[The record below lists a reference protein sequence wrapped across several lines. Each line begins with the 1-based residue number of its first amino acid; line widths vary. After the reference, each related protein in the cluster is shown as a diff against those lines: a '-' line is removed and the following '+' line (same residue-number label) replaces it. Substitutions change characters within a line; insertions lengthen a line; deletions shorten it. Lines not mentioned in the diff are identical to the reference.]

1 MYNDA
6 LLSHEPRQTTV
17 YTRVAVQDS
26 YSSCLRRLKTGSFW
40 CQISTVRAPPRPS
53 ARSRDKIRLVP
64 NITRA
69 MFSTVNMISTIESR
83 RPADLCRSREFAPR
97 AASGPRRRGTGGG
110 GHRAKRRVLA
120 WSCLGIVATVMHD
133 VYDALTA
140 ALSSFMD
147 RRPRFCR
154 RVTGRLV
161 GAHPRALG
169 GAGGRARRRVVVL
182 SARLYILYIHT
193 RPTVAW

>member
-1 MYNDA
+1 M
-6 LLSHEPRQTTV
+6 
-17 YTRVAVQDS
+17 
-26 YSSCLRRLKTGSFW
+26 
-40 CQISTVRAPPRPS
+40 
-53 ARSRDKIRLVP
+53 
-64 NITRA
+64 
-69 MFSTVNMISTIESR
+69 
-83 RPADLCRSREFAPR
+83 
-97 AASGPRRRGTGGG
+97 
-110 GHRAKRRVLA
+110 
-120 WSCLGIVATVMHD
+120 VMHD

-182 SARLYILYIHT
+182 SARLYILYLHT
-193 RPTVAW
+193 RPTVARDPPPGAYGPRRYDLYNPGAVYCTLAGKGLKLPTTLQLYEVRPTL